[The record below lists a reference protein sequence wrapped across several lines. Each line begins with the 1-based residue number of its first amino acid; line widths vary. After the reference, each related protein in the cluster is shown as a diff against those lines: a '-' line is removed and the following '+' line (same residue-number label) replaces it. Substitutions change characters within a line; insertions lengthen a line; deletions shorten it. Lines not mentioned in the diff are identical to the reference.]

1 MSSMEI
7 AASLF
12 KRTVWSA
19 LFLSERIRFKM
30 GGGQRSV
37 EIPAMSFPRK
47 RFGKLRLR
55 RVLAR
60 LTKFEEEGSGGQVDT
75 PLPEGKGILCFASSW
90 LNVRV

>member
-1 MSSMEI
+1 MEI

-19 LFLSERIRFKM
+19 LFPSERVRFKM
-30 GGGQRSV
+30 RGGQTSV
-37 EIPAMSFPRK
+37 EIPGMSFPRK

-60 LTKFEEEGSGGQVDT
+60 LTKFEEEGCGGQGKAAAAPVSLSCT
-75 PLPEGKGILCFASSW
+75 PGVSLI
-90 LNVRV
+90 N